1 MQELC
6 EKFEI
11 KERTLHEDIKYL
23 KQRLAREIIF
33 DHVKGGYYNVD
44 PGKRLPSFEL
54 SSGEVFALT
63 LGKELLSIY
72 TGTSFEVTLRS
83 ALEKIS
89 ERLPEKV
96 QVNPEEIKSI
106 IRFRAGAIVPLIAT
120 LFSDV
125 NRACDSLQQIDL
137 TYYAASKGETTSRKV
152 DPQYMLHD
160 RGTWYLIAYCHSR
173 VALRMFAL
181 HRIKE

>member
-23 KQRLAREIIF
+23 KQHLAREIVF

-89 ERLPEKV
+89 ERLPEKSAS
-96 QVNPEEIKSI
+96 KSG
-106 IRFRAGAIVPLIAT
+106 R
-120 LFSDV
+120 D
-125 NRACDSLQQIDL
+125 QID
-137 TYYAASKGETTSRKV
+137 YSFSGRCNCASE
-152 DPQYMLHD
+152 
-160 RGTWYLIAYCHSR
+160 CHT
-173 VALRMFAL
+173 LQ
-181 HRIKE
+181 